1 MIQIV
6 EMSDEE
12 KMEMYMRVT
21 KKDLSKML
29 IEANKQID
37 RLVSELP
44 TIHNV
49 DPLCPNGYSP
59 NHNSTGLECIHCGRG
74 KYAH

>member
-1 MIQIV
+1 MIRIV

-12 KMEMYMRVT
+12 KLEMYMRMK

-29 IEANKQID
+29 IEANKLLD
-37 RLVSELP
+37 MVVNRLPIV
-44 TIHNV
+44 HNV
-49 DPLCPNGYSP
+49 DPDCPLGYSP
-59 NHNSTGLECIHCGRG
+59 NHKSTGLECVHCGRG